1 MRDRLKNGLNA
12 FNSILKLMICL
23 EMVINLFELKFF
35 FNIEVFF
42 YIELGPGADT
52 GGWPLSGSRGGYR
65 GVAPEWVHKNQKT
78 LSHFQITFSTSLLFN
93 NNRCRTTKS
102 VRLICLIDKLWLKM
116 VHGTP
121 RGGLWGGVKGWRPST
136 WKIGGTSPL
145 VKLGGQE
152 ERAGTF

>member
-42 YIELGPGADT
+42 TLK
-52 GGWPLSGSRGGYR
+52 
-65 GVAPEWVHKNQKT
+65 WVHKNQKT

-102 VRLICLIDKLWLKM
+102 VRLICLIDKLSLKM

-121 RGGLWGGVKGWRPST
+121 RGGLWGGGKGVTSIHVENRGDVPPG
-136 WKIGGTSPL
+136 KIR
-145 VKLGGQE
+145 
-152 ERAGTF
+152 RARRESRHLLALYFYF